1 MELLAVFETS
11 NRRPLP
17 AKYASMAPEELDARM
32 RLLRLAIGN
41 RR

>member
-11 NRRPLP
+11 NRRLLP
-17 AKYASMAPEELDARM
+17 EKYASLTPEELDARM
-32 RLLRLAIGN
+32 RRLRLAIGN